1 MPFDSVSGSIAG
13 SVGVNEV
20 NRLPQE
26 SFRDGLKHIAQDII
40 DSMDI
45 SSLTNSQKIQYFLKV
60 VLPYIIDKNKKA
72 DNSEKQFRRDNL
84 SLSLSASAKNPLL
97 T

>member
-13 SVGVNEV
+13 SRSKRGKS
-20 NRLPQE
+20 LISQE

-45 SSLTNSQKIQYFLKV
+45 SSLTNSQKIQYLKV
-60 VLPYIIDKNKKA
+60 VLPYIIDKNKRA
-72 DNSEKQFRRDNL
+72 DNSEKQFRVEIID
-84 SLSLSASAKNPLL
+84 
-97 T
+97 

>member
-13 SVGVNEV
+13 SRSKRGKSFIS
-20 NRLPQE
+20 QE

-45 SSLTNSQKIQYFLKV
+45 SSLTNSQKIQYLKV
-60 VLPYIIDKNKKA
+60 VIPYIIDKNKKV
-72 DNSEKQFRRDNL
+72 DNSEKHFRVEIID
-84 SLSLSASAKNPLL
+84 
-97 T
+97 